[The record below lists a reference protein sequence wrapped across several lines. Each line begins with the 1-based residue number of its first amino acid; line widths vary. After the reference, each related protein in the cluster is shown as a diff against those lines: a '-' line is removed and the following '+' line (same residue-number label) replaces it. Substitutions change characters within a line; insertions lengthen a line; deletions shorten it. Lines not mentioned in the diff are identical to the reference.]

1 METYDNVVMGYTPA
15 LADFF
20 ATRSQPR
27 RVMRSVLE
35 EVKRI
40 VITKTIVLGL
50 GVVALSSCYS
60 VMPINDAK
68 TAKENK
74 SAVKTVIVYYDP
86 AIGTD
91 AIDTFIKKNHI
102 EVLYRYSNVK
112 GYALKLQSD
121 KQRTA
126 LEKTKGVLSVQDDQ
140 VMQVQ

>member
-1 METYDNVVMGYTPA
+1 METFNDVIMSEKPTLV
-15 LADFF
+15 DFF

-140 VMQVQ
+140 VIQL